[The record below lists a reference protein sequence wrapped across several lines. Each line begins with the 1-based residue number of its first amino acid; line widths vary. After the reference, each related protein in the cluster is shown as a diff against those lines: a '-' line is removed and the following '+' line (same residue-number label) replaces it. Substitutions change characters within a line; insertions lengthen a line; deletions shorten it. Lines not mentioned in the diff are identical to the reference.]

1 MRIRS
6 EEESDRHAVYSVNA
20 AAFETTAEAELVDT
34 LREQA
39 HPIVSLVAEE
49 EGTVVG
55 HILFTPVFLPGHPQ
69 LKIMGLAPMAVAPDQ
84 QSRGVGSALVRTGLE
99 RCRQLGYGAVV
110 VVGHPEYYPRFG
122 FTPGVRFG
130 LGCEYDAP
138 EEAFMAIEL
147 ERDYLQ
153 GAAGTIRFHAAFE
166 GV

>member
-6 EEESDRHAVYSVNA
+6 EVESDRQAVYSVNA

-39 HPIVSLVAEE
+39 HPIVSLVAED

-55 HILFTPVFLPGHPQ
+55 HILFTPVSLPGHPQ

-84 QSRGVGSALVRTGLE
+84 QRRGVGSALVPAGLE

-122 FTPGVRFG
+122 FTSALRFG
-130 LGCEYDAP
+130 LGCEYEAP

-147 ERDYLQ
+147 QPDYLQ